1 MTNED
6 LNERIEWLEWAFLD
20 LEGEN
25 STLEKRI
32 DELEGQLEQMRA
44 VKDLSDLDVLQAPT
58 F

>member
-44 VKDLSDLDVLQAPT
+44 VKDLVDFDVLKAPT

>member
-25 STLEKRI
+25 SALEKRI

-44 VKDLSDLDVLQAPT
+44 VKDLCDLDVLKAPA

>member
-6 LNERIEWLEWAFLD
+6 LNERIEWLELAFLD

-25 STLEKRI
+25 SALEKRI
-32 DELEGQLEQMRA
+32 DEIEGQLEQMRA
-44 VKDLSDLDVLQAPT
+44 VQDLVDFDVLKAPT